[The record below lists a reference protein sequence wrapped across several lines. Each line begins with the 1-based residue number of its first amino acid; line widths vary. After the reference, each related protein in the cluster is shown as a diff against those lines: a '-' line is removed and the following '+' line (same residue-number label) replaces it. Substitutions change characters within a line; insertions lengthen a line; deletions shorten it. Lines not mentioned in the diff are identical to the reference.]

1 MGNIYMWNIMYG
13 SYYIHIYMEDI
24 YIYISQKKNISVN
37 WGWDI
42 ISLHIRA
49 RFFPY
54 DELCV
59 LGQITFP
66 LSALVFP
73 TA

>member
-1 MGNIYMWNIMYG
+1 MWNIIYG

-24 YIYISQKKNISVN
+24 YIYIYIYLPEKNISVN
-37 WGWDI
+37 WGWGI
-42 ISLHIRA
+42 ISLYISA
-49 RFFPY
+49 RLFPY

-59 LGQITFP
+59 LGQVTFP